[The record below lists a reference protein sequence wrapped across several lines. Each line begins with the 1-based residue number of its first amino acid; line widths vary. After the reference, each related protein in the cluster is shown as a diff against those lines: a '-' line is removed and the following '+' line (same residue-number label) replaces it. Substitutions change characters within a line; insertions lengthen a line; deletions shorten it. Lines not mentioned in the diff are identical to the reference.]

1 MFLPQRSYLPIGTLR
16 AALSYPAAE
25 GSFDDALITR
35 YLGLCRLRASCIG
48 STWRPTGARRCH
60 RASSSGWR
68 FVRVFLNRPRL
79 VFLDEASSAMDGETE
94 EALYAALPRELPG
107 VTVISIAHRE
117 TLARF
122 HDVRWKFVPP
132 ADGEGAG
139 HRVRRCRLQREAGR
153 RYTVFA

>member
-1 MFLPQRSYLPIGTLR
+1 VPPSHLASRLDVAANWSQ
-16 AALSYPAAE
+16 ALSPGE
-25 GSFDDALITR
+25 QQ
-35 YLGLCRLRASCIG
+35 RLA
-48 STWRPTGARRCH
+48 
-60 RASSSGWR
+60 

-139 HRVRRCRLQREAGR
+139 HRVQMLPIA
-153 RYTVFA
+153 A